1 MWKLRWQLNI
11 FQEHQLN
18 SRRFPVFPE
27 AILYSWTFP
36 GVVDTVYNDQYDVT
50 TDKCYTTTEME
61 GKSLETNNCISVT
74 LTITLQQS
82 TFQLQDSSV
91 QMNRIDHICWNC
103 LKQGWKKF
111 RFLKKVLKGFLKL
124 FKVFLPFCTKTEHE
138 TMTQSKWSIWTP
150 CEKWRQKLANLT
162 NHNENM
168 IIRFI
173 Y

>member
-36 GVVDTVYNDQYDVT
+36 GVVDTMYNDQYNVT

-74 LTITLQQS
+74 STITLQQS

-124 FKVFLPFCTKTEHE
+124 LKVFFTFLYKDWTWNYDPKQMVYLN
-138 TMTQSKWSIWTP
+138 TMWKMTI
-150 CEKWRQKLANLT
+150 KLANLT

-168 IIRFI
+168 IMRFI